1 MSEFRVASRY
11 AKSLIDLAQ
20 ERNILEAIFSDIQLF
35 AKTLENSHELL
46 GMLKSPII
54 NGDKKMAVMKMLFD
68 RSFNPLTTS
77 FLEIIVR
84 KNRERYLGTIAQAFI
99 AQYNELNNIIE
110 ASIKTA
116 VETDESIKQQI
127 RVALEKETGKRVNL
141 KSSVD
146 ASLIGGIVVQVEDKL
161 FDASIAGK
169 LRQAKK
175 QLLNTYISK

>member
-20 ERNILEAIFSDIQLF
+20 EKNILELIFNDIQLF
-35 AKTLENSHELL
+35 AHTLENSHELL

-54 NGDKKMAVMKMLFD
+54 NGDKKMTVMKMLFEKK
-68 RSFNPLTTS
+68 FNPLSIS
-77 FLEIIVR
+77 FLDIIVR
-84 KNRERYLGTIAQAFI
+84 KKREQYLGAVANAFI
-99 AQYNELNNIIE
+99 AQYNEINNIIE

-116 VETDESIKQQI
+116 VETDVTIKQQI
-127 RVALEKETGKRVNL
+127 KDALEKETGKKVNL

-146 ASLIGGIVVQVEDKL
+146 ASLIGGLVVQVEDKL

>member
-20 ERNILEAIFSDIQLF
+20 EKNILEAIFNDIQLF
-35 AKTLENSHELL
+35 SKTLENSHELL

-54 NGDKKMAVMKMLFD
+54 HGDKKMAVMRMLFD

-84 KNRERYLGTIAQAFI
+84 KKREQYLGAVASAFI
-99 AQYNELNNIIE
+99 GQYNELNNIIE

-116 VETDESIKQQI
+116 VETDDSIKQQI
-127 RVALEKETGKRVNL
+127 REALEKETGKRVNL

-146 ASLIGGIVVQVEDKL
+146 AELIGGLIVQVEDKL

-175 QLLNTYISK
+175 ELLNTYISK